1 MICTGRTFLLEPML
15 IPSYQNCWRHLKQIL
30 YVVFIN
36 GVMVL
41 GNKIRKMQWS
51 IVIGG
56 IDDGIIQKKRGGVIL
71 TDNEFLNKYYKF

>member
-1 MICTGRTFLLEPML
+1 
-15 IPSYQNCWRHLKQIL
+15 
-30 YVVFIN
+30 VVFIN